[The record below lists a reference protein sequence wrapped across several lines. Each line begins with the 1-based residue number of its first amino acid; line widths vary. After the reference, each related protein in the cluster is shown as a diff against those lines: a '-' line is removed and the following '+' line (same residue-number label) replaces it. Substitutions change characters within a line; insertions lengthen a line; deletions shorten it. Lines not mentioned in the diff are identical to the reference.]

1 MFNITVEGDGVYT
14 CVPLNIF
21 GTGSNDTLNFVVVGE

>member
-14 CVPLNIF
+14 YVPLNVF